1 MADNNSLVF
10 YQQWAVAWLQMDKYS
25 TNPWCVDSKNLDI
38 FSDTQSAKGTA
49 WSAATAIPSVDYV
62 DVDEKGRFYLYAD
75 WTVYDSVEQVTY
87 NHDFY
92 DDNAEYL
99 DWRDK
104 WISWVQG
111 FWTPRKLFVKYDWD
125 DWSEIVILTDNL
137 KYYIPHDWLHFNMVL
152 QNKDN
157 SASDSW
163 VGDTWTDFYIRV
175 WSSWTAWSFNVS
187 SSVAWGRVKFTFS
200 KPWNSTSL
208 SAWEISVSQSAY
220 IYRNSPTEA
229 LKGWWSISTTRLCK
243 FTFDSGTDSYTI
255 TEGSTNPDKWNV
267 TINDDWKLEIETF
280 LSQYFWA
287 NMSWYDKWLQIAA
300 KPDTNNG
307 YAHIE
312 GAYIKE
318 YWDYLVPSE
327 KEVMQLDDKYYVQI
341 DENEFQEL
349 DWRKNYDVDAQWYW
363 SLIWAWVFTIVE
375 WQDIIAIT
383 KTFDY
388 RLVFVNMDDYDVWR
402 VYLVPAWDDILT
414 FTQCWEFPWIKFI
427 NAVTVNGYSYVIAE
441 ERGIRWLYV
450 FYNWQTKK
458 IVGADT
464 KYTEAE
470 SLMDGKE
477 IYNFTWPMLNWRG
490 HVVAPTKNWV
500 YMYWENKRW
509 QNVWSFILK
518 VDWNITG
525 LEVVNNN
532 LKVIYTSWASSYY
545 KIYQDDVISKNYES
559 DWSITYPVQIWSHMF
574 EKEVRDLEVS
584 YSLPNSSTSMD
595 VFVSVNDYY
604 FWSFLTSWVVTA
616 PDVWAKFKASWLSW
630 NYWLEFVEKD
640 WNWLTF
646 KLTWD
651 LPYQTAN
658 TKNLVSEDNSTTIAY
673 TDFNH
678 FKKIGTCSKTDPFMK
693 EGKARIFKI
702 ATDNELPIVRKM
714 QIRVD
719 WHTDTHNSPLLY
731 SIRLLSD
738 QKDR

>member
-49 WSAATAIPSVDYV
+49 WSTATAIPSSEWVDE
-62 DVDEKGRFYLYAD
+62 DEKGRFKLAD
-75 WTVYDSVEQVTY
+75 DGKVYDSLNEVWLDHTFF
-87 NHDFY
+87 DT
-92 DDNAEYL
+92 NASKVDYL
-99 DWRDK
+99 DWEWSNKADY
-104 WISWVQG
+104 WE
-111 FWTPRKLFVKYDWD
+111 PLKLFVVYEWDVWRNITVITDRTWHTRYNDWVH
-125 DWSEIVILTDNL
+125 STVKEVTDT
-137 KYYIPHDWLHFNMVL
+137 
-152 QNKDN
+152 N
-157 SASDSW
+157 SAVSGTDLHGDSSYVTVSMSSSNNFETHRTLPAMTWGRVKMTLDVWQTSNPLDRWKIIVNNHKLKRDESIKWWKNDW
-163 VGDTWTDFYIRV
+163 VGSTTETAFTWDVTYEWYVDWFWWAYGQNIYIQSKLANEAYKFDETFYINEKWDYMLPWDKEFIKIDWTWYMFV
-175 WSSWTAWSFNVS
+175 PDQNLYEEIDFIKQYDADGNSYWTVITAWSFEV
-187 SSVAWGRVKFTFS
+187 RE
-200 KPWNSTSL
+200 
-208 SAWEISVSQSAY
+208 WE
-220 IYRNSPTEA
+220 
-229 LKGWWSISTTRLCK
+229 
-243 FTFDSGTDSYTI
+243 
-255 TEGSTNPDKWNV
+255 
-267 TINDDWKLEIETF
+267 
-280 LSQYFWA
+280 
-287 NMSWYDKWLQIAA
+287 QIAA
-300 KPDTNNG
+300 
-307 YAHIE
+307 
-312 GAYIKE
+312 
-318 YWDYLVPSE
+318 L
-327 KEVMQLDDKYYVQI
+327 
-341 DENEFQEL
+341 
-349 DWRKNYDVDAQWYW
+349 
-363 SLIWAWVFTIVE
+363 
-375 WQDIIAIT
+375 T

-388 RLVFVNMDDYDVWR
+388 RLAFVNKPSDNIGK
-402 VYLVPAWDDILT
+402 VYLVPAWDDILN
-414 FTQCWEFPWIKFI
+414 FQQCWDFPWLKFI
-427 NAVTVNGYSYVIAE
+427 NAIMVNGYSYVIAE

-490 HVVAPTKNWV
+490 HVVAPTVNGI
-500 YMYWENKRW
+500 YMYWENKRG

-518 VDWNITG
+518 VDWTINKMF
-525 LEVVNNN
+525 VNENN
-532 LKVIYTSWASSYY
+532 QLRVEYTSWANSYY
-545 KIYQDDVISKNYES
+545 RLYQDDIVKKNYES

-584 YSLPNSSTSMD
+584 YSLPNSSTSLD
-595 VFVSVNDYY
+595 VYVSVNDYY

-651 LPYQTAN
+651 LPYQTLN

-702 ATDNELPIVRKM
+702 AADNELPIVRKM

>member
-49 WSAATAIPSVDYV
+49 WSTATAIPSVDYV
-62 DVDEKGRFYLYAD
+62 DVDEKGRFYLYAN
-75 WTVYDSVEQVTY
+75 WTVYDSVDQVTY
-87 NHDFY
+87 DHTYY
-92 DDNAEYL
+92 DAHAETINWQ
-99 DWRDK
+99 DGNWSAK
-104 WISWVQG
+104 QS
-111 FWTPRKLFVKYDWD
+111 FWTPRKLFVKYDSAGVWNM
-125 DWSEIVILTDNL
+125 IVVITDTL
-137 KYYIPHDWLHFNMVL
+137 KYYIPHNWIAANL
-152 QNKDN
+152 KPE
-157 SASDSW
+157 
-163 VGDTWTDFYIRV
+163 G
-175 WSSWTAWSFNVS
+175 VS
-187 SSVAWGRVKFTFS
+187 SSTSFVNWTWENYYHRIKYGTTNNWWANLYPKFRTARGKFTIRGS
-200 KPWNSTSL
+200 YDDLTDGRIEIAKSSSL
-208 SAWEISVSQSAY
+208 TYNLQTKTLNAPYAASMELIGQF
-220 IYRNSPTEA
+220 TETN
-229 LKGWWSISTTRLCK
+229 W
-243 FTFDSGTDSYTI
+243 TI
-255 TEGSTNPDKWNV
+255 TLTEWSSSDIWTSTQEAWTNQIQCEAYFSANIASDDSSWWNGIRIQAKAPNSWWYLFVENYYAKENWVYLKPIQNRQIMQIEDKWYMQV
-267 TINDDWKLEIETF
+267 DDSTYEE
-280 LSQYFWA
+280 
-287 NMSWYDKWLQIAA
+287 MEWYQNFDR
-300 KPDTNNG
+300 NNQP
-307 YAHIE
+307 
-312 GAYIKE
+312 
-318 YWDYLVPSE
+318 YWTLMTS
-327 KEVMQLDDKYYVQI
+327 
-341 DENEFQEL
+341 
-349 DWRKNYDVDAQWYW
+349 
-363 SLIWAWVFTIVE
+363 WVFPLPEGQSIA
-375 WQDIIAIT
+375 AIT

-388 RLVFVNMDDYDVWR
+388 RLVFVNLPDYNVWR

-414 FTQCWEFPWIKFI
+414 FSQCWEFPWLKFI
-427 NAVTVNGYSYVIAE
+427 NAIMVNGYSYVIAE

-464 KYTEAE
+464 KYSESE

-477 IYNFTWPMLNWRG
+477 IYNFTWEMINWRW
-490 HVVAPTKNWV
+490 HVVAPTINGI
-500 YMYWENKRW
+500 YMYWENKRG

-518 VDWNITG
+518 LDWTITKLLVDQYNQ
-525 LEVVNNN
+525 LRVE
-532 LKVIYTSWASSYY
+532 YTSWANSYY
-545 KIYQDDVISKNYES
+545 RIYQDDIVKKNYES

-574 EKEVRDLEVS
+574 EKEVRDLEIS

-604 FWSFLTSWVVTA
+604 FWSFLTSWVSTA
-616 PDVWAKFKASWLSW
+616 PAVWAKFKASWLSW

-651 LPYQTAN
+651 LPYQTLN

-738 QKDR
+738 QQDR

>member
-38 FSDTQSAKGTA
+38 FSDSQSAKGTA
-49 WSAATAIPSVDYV
+49 WSNPTAIPSSEW
-62 DVDEKGRFYLYAD
+62 VDEDERGRFKLAD
-75 WTVYDSVEQVTY
+75 DGKVYDSLNEVWLDHTFFDQ
-87 NHDFY
+87 
-92 DDNAEYL
+92 NASWL
-99 DWRDK
+99 DYWD
-104 WISWVQG
+104 WTTATAQY
-111 FWTPRKLFVKYDWD
+111 WTPLKLFVVYEWDVWRNITVITDRTWHTRYNDWVHSAVKEVTD
-125 DWSEIVILTDNL
+125 TTSAVWS
-137 KYYIPHDWLHFNMVL
+137 
-152 QNKDN
+152 
-157 SASDSW
+157 
-163 VGDTWTDFYIRV
+163 TDFHGDYSYV
-175 WSSWTAWSFNVS
+175 TVS
-187 SSVAWGRVKFTFS
+187 INSTTNFQWHRTLPAMTWGRVKMT
-200 KPWNSTSL
+200 
-208 SAWEISVSQSAY
+208 IDV
-220 IYRNSPTEA
+220 RNN
-229 LKGWWSISTTRLCK
+229 
-243 FTFDSGTDSYTI
+243 
-255 TEGSTNPDKWNV
+255 TNPLERWKIMVSNHNLKWDESIKWWKNNWV
-267 TINDDWKLEIETF
+267 WSSTETAFTDDITYEWYVDWFWWAYGQNIFIQSKLSNEAYKLDETF
-280 LSQYFWA
+280 YINEKWDYMLPWDKEFIKIDWTWYMFVPDQNLYEEIDFIKQYDADGNSYWTVITAGSFEVREWE
-287 NMSWYDKWLQIAA
+287 QIAA
-300 KPDTNNG
+300 
-307 YAHIE
+307 
-312 GAYIKE
+312 
-318 YWDYLVPSE
+318 L
-327 KEVMQLDDKYYVQI
+327 
-341 DENEFQEL
+341 
-349 DWRKNYDVDAQWYW
+349 
-363 SLIWAWVFTIVE
+363 
-375 WQDIIAIT
+375 T

-388 RLVFVNMDDYDVWR
+388 RLAFVNKPSDNIGK
-402 VYLVPAWDDILT
+402 VYLVPAWDDILN
-414 FTQCWEFPWIKFI
+414 FQQCWDFPWLKFI
-427 NAVTVNGYSYVIAE
+427 NAIMVNWYSYVIAE

-464 KYTEAE
+464 KYTEDE

-477 IYNFTWPMLNWRG
+477 IYNFTWPMLNWRW
-490 HVVAPTKNWV
+490 HVVAPTVNGI
-500 YMYWENKRW
+500 YMYWENKRG

-518 VDWNITG
+518 VDWTINKMF
-525 LEVVNNN
+525 VNENN
-532 LKVIYTSWASSYY
+532 QLRVEYTSWANSYY
-545 KIYQDDVISKNYES
+545 RLYQDDIVKKNYES
-559 DWSITYPVQIWSHMF
+559 DWSITYPVQIWSHML

-584 YSLPNSSTSMD
+584 YSLPNSSTSID

-616 PDVWAKFKASWLSW
+616 PAVWAKFKASWLSW

-651 LPYQTAN
+651 LPYQTLN
-658 TKNLVSEDNSTTIAY
+658 TKNLVSEDNQTTIAY